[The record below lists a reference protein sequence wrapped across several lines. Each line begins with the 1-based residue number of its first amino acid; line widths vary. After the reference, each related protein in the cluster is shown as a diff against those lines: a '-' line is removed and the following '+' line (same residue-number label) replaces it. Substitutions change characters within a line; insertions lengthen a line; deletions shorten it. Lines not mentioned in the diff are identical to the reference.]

1 VEKVLH
7 SFKHKY
13 CIGDK
18 RMPIT
23 TLTNISV
30 PTEGAGSNSSLLM
43 PKLQYRFRVFLDNF
57 GTTGAADGT
66 REISRQVV
74 DVTRPNVS
82 FEQMTIEAYNSRTYL
97 AGKHTWDPITLTLR
111 EDANN
116 NVQKIVGQQI
126 QRQFDFYEQS
136 SAVSSGTY
144 KFQTRIE
151 ILDGGNGAQGANIID
166 RFHLV
171 GCYIESANY
180 NTLAYATN
188 EPVTTTLSIRYDN
201 AIQFGADE
209 DFIGI
214 GSAVGRASNAS
225 IGGTTVTG

>member
-1 VEKVLH
+1 
-7 SFKHKY
+7 
-13 CIGDK
+13 
-18 RMPIT
+18 MPIT
-23 TLTNISV
+23 TLQNISV

-43 PKLQYRFRVFLDNF
+43 PKLQYRFRVLLDNF
-57 GTTGAADGT
+57 GTTGGPDGT
-66 REISRQVV
+66 REVSRQVV

-97 AGKHTWDPITLTLR
+97 AGKHTWEPITLTLR

-116 NVQKIVGQQI
+116 NVQKVVGQQL
-126 QRQFDFYEQS
+126 QKQFDFFEQS

-151 ILDGGNGAQGANIID
+151 ILDGGNGTNGANVID
-166 RFHLV
+166 RFQLV

-188 EPVTTTLSIRYDN
+188 EAVTTSLTIRYDN
-201 AIQFGADE
+201 AIQFGSDDSFE
-209 DFIGI
+209 GI
-214 GSAVGRASNAS
+214 GESVARATNAA